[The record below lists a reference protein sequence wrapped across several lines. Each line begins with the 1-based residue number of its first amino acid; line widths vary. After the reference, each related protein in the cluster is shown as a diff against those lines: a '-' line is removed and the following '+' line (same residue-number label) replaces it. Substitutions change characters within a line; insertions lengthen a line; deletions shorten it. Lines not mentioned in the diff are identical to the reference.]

1 MINLRCPECLMPP
14 GDHWPR
20 ACTNHRR
27 SVFVL
32 MDDERAREL
41 LIARAKDSP
50 PVGDAES
57 PQPTGGVS

>member
-1 MINLRCPECLMPP
+1 MINLRCPVCLMPP
-14 GDHWPR
+14 SINRGCLDHR
-20 ACTNHRR
+20 A
-27 SVFVL
+27 FVL

-57 PQPTGGVS
+57 PQPSGGVS